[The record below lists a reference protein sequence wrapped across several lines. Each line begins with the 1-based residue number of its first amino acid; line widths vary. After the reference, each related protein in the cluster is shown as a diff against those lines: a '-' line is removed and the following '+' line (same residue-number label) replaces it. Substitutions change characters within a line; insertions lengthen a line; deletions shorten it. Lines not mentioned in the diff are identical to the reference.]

1 MSDDL
6 EVIMRDECAA
16 DAGTKQPQGMGEALV
31 YNFFERDPYT
41 RRHRSRSM
49 ADITVP
55 EVPNAV
61 AAAIMG
67 RGNNANGGGPG
78 NGAIGNGK
86 IRVTPAEV

>member
-16 DAGTKQPQGMGEALV
+16 GAGTKQPQGMGEALV

-49 ADITVP
+49 ADISVP
-55 EVPNAV
+55 EVPDAV
-61 AAAIMG
+61 AANIVG
-67 RGNNANGGGPG
+67 RGSMNGAAG
-78 NGAIGNGK
+78 NGTVGNGK

>member
-16 DAGTKQPQGMGEALV
+16 DGGTKQPLGMGEALV

-49 ADITVP
+49 ADISVP
-55 EVPNAV
+55 AVPDSV
-61 AAAIMG
+61 AANIMG
-67 RGNNANGGGPG
+67 RGSANDVVG
-78 NGAIGNGK
+78 NGVVGNGK
-86 IRVTPAEV
+86 IRVTPAEG